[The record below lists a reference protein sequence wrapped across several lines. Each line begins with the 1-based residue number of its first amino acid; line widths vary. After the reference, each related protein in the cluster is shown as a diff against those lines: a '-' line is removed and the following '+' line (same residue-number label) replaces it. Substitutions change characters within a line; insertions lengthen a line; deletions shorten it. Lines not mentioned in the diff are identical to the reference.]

1 MFIRA
6 FVFTF
11 IIAVS
16 LWTGGLF
23 HADAEENPSREYAIK
38 AAFLYNFAKFVE
50 WPSNAFTDNKA
61 PVRLCVLGKDSFG
74 IALDS
79 LEGKTIHGR
88 KLTIERLN
96 CTEDLTICHIL
107 FISETEKKQL
117 ANIFDHVKY
126 SSVLTVGDTE
136 NFAGLGGIINFT
148 MVKKKIRFQINLA
161 AADRAELKISSKL
174 LKLADIIKE

>member
-11 IIAVS
+11 IVAVS
-16 LWTGGLF
+16 LWAGGPLR
-23 HADAEENPSREYAIK
+23 ADAEENPSREYMIK

-50 WPSNAFTDNKA
+50 WPSNAFTDKKA
-61 PVRLCVLGKDSFG
+61 PVRLCVLGEDPFG

-79 LEGKTIHGR
+79 IEGKTIHGR

-96 CTEDLTICHIL
+96 STKDITICHIL

-117 ANIFDHVKY
+117 VNVFDHVKD
-126 SSVLTVGDTE
+126 SSVLTIGDTE

-148 MVKKKIRFQINLA
+148 MVKKKIRFRINLA
-161 AADRAELKISSKL
+161 AADRAGLKISSKL
-174 LKLADIIKE
+174 LKLADIIEE